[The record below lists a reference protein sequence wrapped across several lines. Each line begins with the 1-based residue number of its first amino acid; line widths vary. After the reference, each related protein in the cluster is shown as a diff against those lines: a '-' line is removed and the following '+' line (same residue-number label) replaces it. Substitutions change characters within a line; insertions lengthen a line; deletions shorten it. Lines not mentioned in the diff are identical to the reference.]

1 MPGRLRTSFRSGN
14 LAEDLGL
21 LLLKGI
27 AAVAD
32 VPRTEDVGLDAIAT
46 LLRRASD
53 GNCYAEDGFVVQL
66 KSYSETSIEYRDHE
80 LSWLLG
86 QSQPMFIGRVLLPES
101 RISLYPTLFANQAA
115 LALDPKQITIEFG
128 YGKYS
133 PTDDL
138 YSWTGADSNSAT
150 VWIGEPLLEWTLDDL
165 SDPTWVSSAYE
176 TMKRFL
182 AIARREHDLLTLGQC
197 SHVVWKKNDK
207 DSIQSS
213 FKMMKS
219 NPDNLQK
226 LAQQCLP
233 GINALMLQAMAIPE
247 ERRNSLMIPLVAL
260 VAALHDL
267 GVDVQTSEI
276 FPRMFVALRDSSEPK
291 RRDENEK
298 TK

>member
-1 MPGRLRTSFRSGN
+1 
-14 LAEDLGL
+14 
-21 LLLKGI
+21 
-27 AAVAD
+27 
-32 VPRTEDVGLDAIAT
+32 
-46 LLRRASD
+46 
-53 GNCYAEDGFVVQL
+53 
-66 KSYSETSIEYRDHE
+66 
-80 LSWLLG
+80 
-86 QSQPMFIGRVLLPES
+86 MFTRCVE
-101 RISLYPTLFANQAA
+101 
-115 LALDPKQITIEFG
+115 
-128 YGKYS
+128 
-133 PTDDL
+133 
-138 YSWTGADSNSAT
+138 
-150 VWIGEPLLEWTLDDL
+150 
-165 SDPTWVSSAYE
+165 
-176 TMKRFL
+176 
-182 AIARREHDLLTLGQC
+182 
-197 SHVVWKKNDK
+197 KNDK

-260 VAALHDL
+260 VAALRDL